1 MCISHHFPYLTVA
14 FPTSLCYPNYTI
26 DYQNT
31 QEEREKYMDNCKF
44 DLFDI
49 INRLNDK
56 GIVILWRFAKL
67 LYSKRKYRK

>member
-1 MCISHHFPYLTVA
+1 
-14 FPTSLCYPNYTI
+14 
-26 DYQNT
+26 
-31 QEEREKYMDNCKF
+31 MDNFKF

-56 GIVILWRFAKL
+56 GIVLLWRFAKL